1 MVDLPPERV
10 SASPPFTHVG
20 IDVFGPWSVR
30 TLRARGGVLHSK
42 RWACIFCCFSS
53 RAIHIEVIE
62 SMDTSS
68 FINALRR
75 FFSLRGPATDL
86 YSDCGTNFIG
96 ACNEFRAWYGIE
108 SNREG
113 VRTFLCTHNCT
124 WHFNPPHASHMGGSW
139 ERPIGICRRI
149 LDGILSDASLSRLTH
164 ESLCTFLAEVVFIV
178 NSRPLL
184 PVSSNPECPFVF
196 SPNILLTQ
204 KPPLLFEVPV
214 SFDSSDA
221 LHSQWK
227 RVQHLAQQFW
237 DRWRRDY
244 LPLLQPRRV
253 WQQAR
258 DNVRVGDVVLLR
270 DKASHRNSWPLGII
284 VQCFPGSDHRV
295 RKVDIRLGSSRK
307 VFCRPVHDIVLVLPH
322 SGPPSS

>member
-1 MVDLPPERV
+1 MVDLPPVRV

-184 PVSSNPECPFVF
+184 PVSSDPECPFVF

-214 SFDSSDA
+214 SADLLFDYTIFPARPIQASTFLAANRSLQAKARAEKPIMRFQSSKV
-221 LHSQWK
+221 LIPIFFGQLLC
-227 RVQHLAQQFW
+227 RHL
-237 DRWRRDY
+237 
-244 LPLLQPRRV
+244 
-253 WQQAR
+253 
-258 DNVRVGDVVLLR
+258 G
-270 DKASHRNSWPLGII
+270 DKA
-284 VQCFPGSDHRV
+284 FE
-295 RKVDIRLGSSRK
+295 
-307 VFCRPVHDIVLVLPH
+307 F
-322 SGPPSS
+322 